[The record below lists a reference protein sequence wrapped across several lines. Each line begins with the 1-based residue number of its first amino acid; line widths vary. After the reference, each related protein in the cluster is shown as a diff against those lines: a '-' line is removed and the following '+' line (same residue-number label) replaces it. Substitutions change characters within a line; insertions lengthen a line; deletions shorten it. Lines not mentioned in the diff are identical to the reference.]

1 MSTEMTAAKALEAV
15 RNATIYHSKRYP
27 MPTTL
32 MPDGGGYF
40 IDDAVFDGLV
50 AALPALRA
58 AVEER
63 DALRSRVEQF
73 ETQTLHRIAT
83 HHGTPEADKA
93 LADRMKHYRMK
104 QRLDERAKAKATID
118 GLAKETVALRTALA
132 EAVEERDALR
142 AVGLSL
148 TSAWPSLLDKPAAS
162 AVAQVMEQT
171 RQRQEAAMIDTLRS
185 DLRAAVE
192 ERDKLEEVG
201 NDVLDDLT
209 IAQNANAALRSE
221 LASAEAR
228 AEEAERAGLEV
239 CAATDEWVA
248 ANDALRSELARW
260 RDAVREAFACDDGA
274 PVEPADV
281 ARLVQA
287 CDVETRADLARMMAE
302 LQAKWDA
309 ALSPAAPQ
317 EGTT

>member
-1 MSTEMTAAKALEAV
+1 MSNKMTAAEALEAV
-15 RNATIYHSKRYP
+15 ERYEKFIDMVLAAVWNSTCEMQDEAEECGIIAP
-27 MPTTL
+27 VEGGYDPEKHASEHADCLEPGDPFYMQVPEYSVMPT
-32 MPDGGGYF
+32 
-40 IDDAVFDGLV
+40 
-50 AALPALRA
+50 
-58 AVEER
+58 
-63 DALRSRVEQF
+63 
-73 ETQTLHRIAT
+73 
-83 HHGTPEADKA
+83 
-93 LADRMKHYRMK
+93 
-104 QRLDERAKAKATID
+104 
-118 GLAKETVALRTALA
+118 
-132 EAVEERDALR
+132 
-142 AVGLSL
+142 
-148 TSAWPSLLDKPAAS
+148 
-162 AVAQVMEQT
+162 
-171 RQRQEAAMIDTLRS
+171 
-185 DLRAAVE
+185 LRAAVE

-248 ANDALRSELARW
+248 ANDALRAELARW

-309 ALSPAAPQ
+309 ALSPATPQ
-317 EGTT
+317 EGE